1 MLAVARGLTHVGAE
15 TIMNLTQE
23 ELDRLLRE
31 VFSQRRREQ
40 LRKKG
45 GGDLYL
51 LLSRYKEGRLTE
63 EHKQLVD
70 ELLAKIPELKEW
82 LEGET

>member
-1 MLAVARGLTHVGAE
+1 MKLTH
-15 TIMNLTQE
+15 E

-40 LRKKG
+40 LKKKS

-63 EHKQLVD
+63 EHKQLVE

-82 LEGET
+82 LEE